1 MKFIFNEKN
10 LKMPKDAGWLLPGLQ
25 VKRWFAL
32 IFFGSLLMMVGA
44 MMLFNMRPIY
54 FTMEFIKGVAGHVNT
69 GIIGAAIVGIGVILF
84 FKGWQKTNLSMMDL
98 NNSSKEK
105 GTILEALY
113 RRRKLNKGPKIVV
126 IGGGTGLSMLL
137 KGVKKITNNLTAI
150 VTVGDDG
157 GSSGRLREEMGVLPP
172 GDIRN
177 CIAALADDEDLV
189 TKLFQYR
196 FKTGEG
202 LEGHSFGNLFLTAL
216 CSITG
221 DMVRAVKESSNVL
234 SIRGRVLPST
244 LDDMKL
250 VAELEDGRIIKGES
264 NIPEAKGK
272 IKRLFT
278 DPENCKPLED
288 VIMAIRE
295 ADLIILGPGSLYTSV
310 IPNLLINEIVDEI
323 AASKAK
329 RIYVCNIM
337 TQPGET
343 DNYTVSNHVNAIIE
357 HAKNKKIIDAVLV
370 NDSLP
375 NNLAVKYKAAN
386 SYPVKLDVDNVK
398 KTGVRIVSKKL
409 IEDSKEGL
417 VRHSSNRVARAVYYW
432 YRRQMQSDR
441 GSFFSPNRIDT
452 SEQKVK
458 I

>member
-1 MKFIFNEKN
+1 MKDFRKN
-10 LKMPKDAGWLLPGLQ
+10 VKMPEDVKWLIPGLQ

-32 IFFGSLLMMVGA
+32 IFLGAILMTLGVLI
-44 MMLFNMRPIY
+44 LFDIKPVFY
-54 FTMEFIKGVAGHVNT
+54 TMEFIRKIAMNVSTEWIAF
-69 GIIGAAIVGIGVILF
+69 AIVMFGAGMF
-84 FKGWQKTNLSMMDL
+84 FKGWQKTNLSMLDGADNQSL
-98 NNSSKEK
+98 
-105 GTILEALY
+105 LENLY
-113 RRRKLNKGPKIVV
+113 RRRKLNRGPKIVAV
-126 IGGGTGLSMLL
+126 GGGTGLSMLL
-137 KGVKKITNNLTAI
+137 RGIKNITNNVTAV

-196 FKTGEG
+196 FRNGEG

-250 VAELEDGRIIKGES
+250 VAEMEDGRIIHGES
-264 NIPEAKGK
+264 NIPEAHGK

-278 DPENCKPLED
+278 DPQNCHALAD
-288 VIMAIRE
+288 VISAIRDAE
-295 ADLIILGPGSLYTSV
+295 LIILGPGSLYTSV
-310 IPNLLINEIVDEI
+310 IPNLLIQEISHEI
-323 AASKAK
+323 AKSNAK
-329 RIYVCNIM
+329 KIYVCNIM

-343 DNYTVSNHVNAIIE
+343 DGYSVCDHVNAIMK
-357 HAKNKKIIDAVLV
+357 HAGSKKVIDAVLV
-370 NDSLP
+370 NDFMPS
-375 NNLAVKYKAAN
+375 NLAKKYEMAG
-386 SYPVKLDVDNVK
+386 SYPVKLDFESLKKLGVK
-398 KTGVRIVSKKL
+398 LVTRKL

-417 VRHSSNRVARAVYYW
+417 VRHSSNRVARAIYYW
-432 YRRQMQSDR
+432 FRKEHKNEK
-441 GSFFSPNRIDT
+441 GIFSSSNKA
-452 SEQKVK
+452 SEKQGCNV
-458 I
+458 

>member
-1 MKFIFNEKN
+1 MSNKIIDNFRHSMRIPEE
-10 LKMPKDAGWLLPGLQ
+10 ARWLVPGLR

-32 IFFGSLLMMVGA
+32 IFLGAVLMTLGVLI
-44 MMLFNMRPIY
+44 LFDIKPVFY
-54 FTMEFIKGVAGHVNT
+54 TMEFIRKIAMKLST
-69 GIIGAAIVGIGVILF
+69 EWLAFAIVMFGAGIF
-84 FKGWQKTNLSMMDL
+84 FKGWQKTNLSMLDSNDSQSL
-98 NNSSKEK
+98 
-105 GTILEALY
+105 LEHLY
-113 RRRKLNKGPKIVV
+113 RRRKLSRGPKIVAV
-126 IGGGTGLSMLL
+126 GGGTGLSMLL
-137 KGVKKITNNLTAI
+137 KGIKNITNNITAV

-250 VAELEDGRIIKGES
+250 VAEMEDGRIIHGES
-264 NIPEAKGK
+264 NIPEAHGK

-278 DPENCKPLED
+278 DPGHCKALDD
-288 VIMAIRE
+288 VISAIRDAE
-295 ADLIILGPGSLYTSV
+295 LIILGPGSLFTSV
-310 IPNLLINEIVDEI
+310 IPNLLIQEISHEI
-323 AASKAK
+323 ARSNAK
-329 RIYVCNIM
+329 KIYVCNIM

-343 DNYTVSNHVNAIIE
+343 DGFTVADHVNALMK
-357 HAKNKKIIDAVLV
+357 HAGSKRIIDTVLV
-370 NDSLP
+370 NDFMPS
-375 NNLAVKYKAAN
+375 NLAKKYELSG
-386 SYPVKLDVDNVK
+386 SYPVKFDYENLRKLGVK
-398 KTGVRIVSKKL
+398 VFSRKL
-409 IEDSKEGL
+409 IEDNKDGF
-417 VRHSSNRVARAVYYW
+417 VRHSSNRVARAIYYW
-432 YRRQMQSDR
+432 FRKELKNDKGLFGNSDKNIEKQSC
-441 GSFFSPNRIDT
+441 
-452 SEQKVK
+452 KV
-458 I
+458 